1 MNRKTATSPRRKP
14 SQSRSRDTVSC
25 ILEAAAHILRQEG
38 FEKAT
43 TNRIAERAGV
53 SIGSLYQYF
62 PNKQALLMAL
72 THQHMAEMQAV
83 IIAQLNQVAT
93 QSLENAI
100 QAMVDC
106 MLEAHAKDPE
116 LHRVL
121 TEHAPEFMPREQIQQ
136 MEDGYIA
143 LVTAYLRQREGEL
156 QVQNIEMA
164 SFIVTHTLETLTH
177 RAATQQ
183 SAHLNDPEFRI
194 QVAAL
199 LKRYLL

>member
-1 MNRKTATSPRRKP
+1 MKRKTTTNPRRKP

-43 TNRIAERAGV
+43 TNHIAERAGV

-72 THQHMAEMQAV
+72 THQHMSSMQA
-83 IIAQLNQVAT
+83 IIAENLSQVVT
-93 QSLENAI
+93 LPLEEAV
-100 QAMVDC
+100 QVMVDC

-121 TEHAPEFMPREQIQQ
+121 TEHAPEFMPKEQIQQ
-136 MEDGYIA
+136 LEESYIRM
-143 LVTAYLRQREGEL
+143 VEIYLRQREVEL
-156 QVQNIEMA
+156 RIRNIEMA

-177 RAATQQ
+177 RATTQH
-183 SAHLNDPEFRI
+183 SNHLNDPDFRLNL
-194 QVAAL
+194 ASL
-199 LKRYLL
+199 LCRYLT